1 VKDALRDPANLAAAI
16 GYYRATLGGVGLD
29 PSPEVAALDAAAAG
43 PPPLPTLYLHG
54 RDDGCMGA
62 DLAGLSAAALTHP
75 GSRVDVVPDAGHF
88 LHLEQP
94 EVVNRMVLE
103 FLDPAGS

>member
-1 VKDALRDPANLAAAI
+1 
-16 GYYRATLGGVGLD
+16 
-29 PSPEVAALDAAAAG
+29 
-43 PPPLPTLYLHG
+43 
-54 RDDGCMGA
+54 MGA
-62 DLAGLSAAALTHP
+62 DLADQSASALTHP

-103 FLDPAGS
+103 FIGPSTG